1 MMADDIQASRE
12 TLYCEKP
19 ASYFSGARHD
29 MVSLLGTG
37 PNAHILE
44 IGCGDGATGAA
55 SFAAG
60 KAAHYTGIELMPEV
74 AEQARQHLSEV
85 ITANVEQFDL
95 TPFYGRFDALI
106 MSEVIEHLVDPWDAV
121 ARLLVCLKPGGEII
135 ASSPNVAHRR
145 VIGDLIAGRF
155 EYESEGVMDRTHLRW
170 FTPRSYRALF
180 EAAGCVNVR
189 VMPIRR
195 PGLLPRIF
203 NRLTRQRY
211 AHLSMTQIMVHAR
224 KAG

>member
-1 MMADDIQASRE
+1 MADDIQASRE
-12 TLYCEKP
+12 TLYGEK
-19 ASYFSGARHD
+19 AAGYFSGARHD
-29 MVSLLGTG
+29 MVGLLGTG
-37 PNAHILE
+37 PDAHILE

-55 SFAAG
+55 AFAAG

-95 TPFYGRFDALI
+95 TPFHRRFDALI
-106 MSEVIEHLVDPWDAV
+106 MSEVIEHLVDPWDVV
-121 ARLLVCLKPGGEII
+121 ARLLACVKPGGEII

-170 FTPRSYRALF
+170 FTPRSYCALF
-180 EAAGCVNVR
+180 ETAGCIDVQ

-195 PGLLPRIF
+195 PGLLARLF
-203 NRLTRQRY
+203 NRLTRDRY
-211 AHLSMTQIMVHAR
+211 AHLSMTQIMIHAR
-224 KAG
+224 RAA